1 MPTSVKLAHI
11 STSASIN
18 QRMLVASLNLNDGR
32 MTRFEKIT
40 YDNLYVGAE
49 VRDLTTEPPIMGFII
64 EIEEYGWSM
73 HGNEPY
79 SFSYFI
85 HIMNCDGKKIELDL
99 NQIMVSSTLHLV
111 TRDEND

>member
-1 MPTSVKLAHI
+1 
-11 STSASIN
+11 
-18 QRMLVASLNLNDGR
+18 MLVASLNLNDGR